1 MNRKPT
7 NREALAAATQA
18 WLKTAEEWSMSEGHD
33 FDEDDLPFEAALRE
47 LGVVGPDEIIDEL
60 NTNEYFKWVCV
71 TIAAEGASFIVY
83 ANGTIVT
90 E

>member
-7 NREALAAATQA
+7 NPEALAAATQA
-18 WLKTAEEWSMSEGHD
+18 WLKAAEKWSMSEGHD

-60 NTNEYFKWVCV
+60 NTDARFKWVCV
-71 TIAAEGASFIVY
+71 TVAAEDASFIIY
-83 ANGTIVT
+83 ADGTIVN